1 MGLEATNET
10 TKASVTQSPAEQQMN
25 PFLAERESLAPSN
38 IETLCIEAIKN
49 GYDSCIWESN
59 GLEIH
64 TLRNQCGWWKRISLR
79 SPVKIQE
86 VKMHAIT
93 VHRNKEVEVMVLPV
107 DHSMEMENMQRI
119 LEDWSSNSEECNAG
133 YNEDGTF
140 RACRLGD
147 SCPNTLMDDLDDFFC
162 SQERHHQLRARLRNL
177 QHRQPMLDFY
187 WNSKGKSDCQNF
199 LEKSNLVTR
208 YANLKTCHYIDAA
221 LRYGDI
227 SIGESIPALLLIDG
241 WDVSRL
247 LILIGFAIFIA
258 IIATAIGTAAGHDI
272 DTGLTAGS
280 YAFGAIAVVLATL
293 TFFSAIL

>member
-1 MGLEATNET
+1 EG
-10 TKASVTQSPAEQQMN
+10 S
-25 PFLAERESLAPSN
+25 
-38 IETLCIEAIKN
+38 
-49 GYDSCIWESN
+49 

-86 VKMHAIT
+86 VKMHAIR

-107 DHSMEMENMQRI
+107 DHSMDMENIQRI
-119 LEDWSSNSEECNAG
+119 LEDWSPRSEECDAG

-140 RACRLGD
+140 RACQLGV
-147 SCPNTLMDDLDDFFC
+147 SCPNTLTDDSDGYPHYFC
-162 SQERHHQLRARLRNL
+162 SQERHQKLRARLRNL

-208 YANLKTCHYIDAA
+208 YNDLKSCHYIDAA

-241 WDVSRL
+241 WHVSRL

-258 IIATAIGTAAGHDI
+258 IIVTTIGTAAGHDI